1 MKTVFGLLALVA
13 GACGHYT
20 LDYPFTTGFDEDQE
34 PNAPCGGFD
43 PTATN
48 LTAWPLSGG
57 EIALD
62 SHHPEM
68 TLLFRSQLMGSNSWV
83 NLSDGFLLMTGLG
96 ELCINAGP
104 VPSNWSGMAGVVQVI
119 GQPPDGILYQ
129 VSPPFKVCVDGSVR
143 V

>member
-1 MKTVFGLLALVA
+1 MKTVFGMLALVA
-13 GACGHYT
+13 GVCGHYT

-68 TLLFRSQLMGSNSWV
+68 TLLFRAQLMGSNSWV

-96 ELCINAGP
+96 ELCITAGP
-104 VPSNWSGMAGVVQVI
+104 VPSNWSGMAG
-119 GQPPDGILYQ
+119 D
-129 VSPPFKVCVDGSVR
+129 
-143 V
+143 